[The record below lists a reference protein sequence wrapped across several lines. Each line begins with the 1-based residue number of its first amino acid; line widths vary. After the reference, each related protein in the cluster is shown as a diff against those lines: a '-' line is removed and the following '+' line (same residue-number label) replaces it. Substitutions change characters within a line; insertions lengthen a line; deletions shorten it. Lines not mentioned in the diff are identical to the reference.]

1 MIIKKNLTK
10 YMAESGYSTKIKEG
24 VYDITKGDTY
34 ENIEKVY
41 KNRIK
46 VLDLFMT
53 SCYNGQR
60 VKNMQ
65 MDFSAGAGLRAGG
78 RES

>member
-1 MIIKKNLTK
+1 
-10 YMAESGYSTKIKEG
+10 
-24 VYDITKGDTY
+24 
-34 ENIEKVY
+34 
-41 KNRIK
+41 
-46 VLDLFMT
+46 MT